1 MWFFIRFQWS
11 RILTD
16 VSETSS
22 PREIAVLLPWE
33 QGAKAQGGPTVLH
46 TWGRHGKFASSL
58 QDSLVTDSPK
68 NESIDSKAQQG
79 SQIWAS
85 FNRGMTKKSY
95 PGLGLSLGYFL
106 TQSREKANWHMRRPE
121 TQKSFE
127 PLVCS
132 TPQHMD
138 QTKKSSLTK
147 VRIWPFAF
155 NKN

>member
-33 QGAKAQGGPTVLH
+33 QGTKAQGGPTVLH

-132 TPQHMD
+132 MPQAYGSD
-138 QTKKSSLTK
+138 KEVKSHKGKNL
-147 VRIWPFAF
+147 AF
-155 NKN
+155 CF